1 MSTGSPRTWKGE
13 LLMGD
18 VTGDAKRD
26 VATMLRAAERDRLPC
41 APVRDLLPG
50 ATVADAY
57 EVQRINTELAVGLGR
72 RVCGWKVGLT
82 AKVVQQQFG
91 VHQPD
96 FGALF
101 ADRSCG
107 DDEEIALDELIQPRA
122 EAEVAFVLD
131 SDLPDRQITAID
143 VLRATAFVVPAI
155 EIVDSRVQNW
165 DISII
170 DTVADNASSAMHV
183 VGPKP
188 TRLIDVDLREVR
200 MTLNLDET
208 TVSEGT
214 GAACLSHP
222 VNAVVWLANTL
233 AEVGTPLR
241 AGDLVLSGA
250 LGPMVNVVGPGRF
263 QANISGLGTVRAH
276 FTTAISS

>member
-1 MSTGSPRTWKGE
+1 
-13 LLMGD
+13 MGD
-18 VTGDAKRD
+18 VTVDAKGE
-26 VATMLRAAERDRLPC
+26 VAAMLRAAEHDRVPC

-57 EVQRINTELAVGLGR
+57 EVQRVNTELAVGLGR

-131 SDLPDRQITAID
+131 SDLSDRQITAID
-143 VLRATAFVVPAI
+143 VLRATAFVVPAFTVAG
-155 EIVDSRVQNW
+155 VDSSDDDFPPPARYGLRLGRHPYRDRCRQPCRHGDRGRTRV
-165 DISII
+165 
-170 DTVADNASSAMHV
+170 
-183 VGPKP
+183 
-188 TRLIDVDLREVR
+188 R
-200 MTLNLDET
+200 
-208 TVSEGT
+208 
-214 GAACLSHP
+214 C
-222 VNAVVWLANTL
+222 
-233 AEVGTPLR
+233 
-241 AGDLVLSGA
+241 
-250 LGPMVNVVGPGRF
+250 
-263 QANISGLGTVRAH
+263 
-276 FTTAISS
+276 